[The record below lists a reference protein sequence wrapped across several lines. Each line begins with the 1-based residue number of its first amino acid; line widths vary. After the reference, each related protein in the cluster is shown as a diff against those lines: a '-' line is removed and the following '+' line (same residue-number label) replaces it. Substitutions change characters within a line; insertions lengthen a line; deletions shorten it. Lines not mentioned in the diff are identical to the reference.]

1 MRSLKLWYDMSRAQ
15 KNSPALKKNLIPAT
29 PEVDYRLIE
38 GVFSINIIQNP
49 LMLHITEDPDTDS
62 KNKCISGSAQ
72 PSYFPENVPF
82 QSIIEVARDRTLVI
96 LCNGSYDPTTA

>member
-1 MRSLKLWYDMSRAQ
+1 
-15 KNSPALKKNLIPAT
+15 
-29 PEVDYRLIE
+29 
-38 GVFSINIIQNP
+38 
-49 LMLHITEDPDTDS
+49 MLHITEDPDTDS